1 MLNIV
6 ATATTAAT
14 IISKTTNSAMKSA
27 ANIATGRAAT
37 TTHAAAT
44 ATTTGWSSGINGLLN
59 NIFLNTDVTGLFPG
73 EEHERS
79 ETLCATEYLT
89 RLLDKA
95 CR

>member
-37 TTHAAAT
+37 TTAA
-44 ATTTGWSSGINGLLN
+44 TTGWPSGING
-59 NIFLNTDVTGLFPG
+59 FLSNMFLDPKVTGLVPG

-79 ETLCATEYLT
+79 EALCATEYLT